1 MNTNDQ
7 KNYKRL
13 ERGRG
18 VPPEVAKRISD
29 SLKKYNQEHPRS
41 DEVKKR
47 QSDGLK
53 KYWETIPQKKQDN
66 AEHAT
71 IEDIML

>member
-1 MNTNDQ
+1 MTTTDQ

-18 VPPEVAKRISD
+18 VPPEVAAKISA
-29 SLKKYNQEHPRS
+29 SLKKYNEQHPRS
-41 DEVKKR
+41 DETRKR

-53 KYWETIPQKKQDN
+53 RYWETIPQKNQDKP
-66 AEHAT
+66 EQT
-71 IEDIML
+71 SIENIML

>member
-1 MNTNDQ
+1 MNSTDQ

-18 VPPEVAKRISD
+18 VPPDVAAKISA
-29 SLKKYNQEHPRS
+29 SLKKYNEQHPRS

-53 KYWETIPQKKQDN
+53 RYWDSIPQKNQDKT
-66 AEHAT
+66 EHAT